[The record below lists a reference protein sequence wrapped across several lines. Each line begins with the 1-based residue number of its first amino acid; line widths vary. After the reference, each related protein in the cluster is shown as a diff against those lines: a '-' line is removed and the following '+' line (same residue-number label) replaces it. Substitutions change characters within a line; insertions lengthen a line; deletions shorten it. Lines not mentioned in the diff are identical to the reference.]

1 MKRLTPNHLKV
12 MLDLARTTQALDLTE
27 VAGIV
32 LADAGFTNEEIASI
46 TTGKTQR
53 PQAGP
58 AKARTAKK
66 VRTSTSKKG
75 SSWTRNDDDAIID
88 LWAEG
93 LTSGQIAKR
102 LKRTPAA
109 VTVRISQLRQS
120 GKKIAVRNAA
130 SGQRMKAYHKNRATS
145 KK

>member
-12 MLDLARTTQALDLTE
+12 MLDLARNTQALDISE

-32 LADAGFTNEEIASI
+32 LADAGFTADEIALI
-46 TTGKTQR
+46 TTSKAQR
-53 PQAGP
+53 PVAQV
-58 AKARTAKK
+58 REKK
-66 VRTSTSKKG
+66 TRTSTAKRG
-75 SSWTRNDDDAIID
+75 SSWTRDDDNAIVG

-109 VTVRISQLRQS
+109 VNVRISQLRKI
-120 GKKIAVRNAA
+120 GKKIEIRNAA